1 MQNLVEHVS
10 FDLSFPDP
18 DLLYY
23 ELVEWSSF
31 FVDIVFVTYYGKI

>member
-23 ELVEWSSF
+23 ELVEWSSS
-31 FVDIVFVTYYGKI
+31 FVDIVFVTCCSKV